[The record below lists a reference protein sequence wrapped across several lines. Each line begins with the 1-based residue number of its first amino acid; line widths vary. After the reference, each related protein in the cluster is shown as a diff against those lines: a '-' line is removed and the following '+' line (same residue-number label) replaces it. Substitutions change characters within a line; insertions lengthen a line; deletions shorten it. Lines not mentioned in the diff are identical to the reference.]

1 MRSANALELETDS
14 ALTLSQASVGCDF
27 KIQGI
32 DGPQCDR
39 LRDLGFCESLQVRK
53 LANGRNLIC
62 SVCGTRLA
70 ISRELG
76 EQVKVSP
83 V

>member
-1 MRSANALELETDS
+1 MPSADARELETDS

-27 KIQGI
+27 RIQDV
-32 DGPQCDR
+32 DGPQCER
-39 LRDLGFCESLQVRK
+39 LRDLGFCESLEVRK

>member
-1 MRSANALELETDS
+1 MPTPTTTLLQKDS
-14 ALTLSQASVGCDF
+14 AMTLRQADVGGEF
-27 KIQGI
+27 TIKVIE
-32 DGPQCDR
+32 GPHCDR

-70 ISRELG
+70 ISRELA
-76 EQVKVSP
+76 EQVQVTP